1 MHALALGASLMAPMI
16 SQLYGFN
23 VVLSTRLSI
32 YVHVQHHV
40 LPLVKHIAMPIRQNI
55 SSVAI
60 WQTIDKILRYIRF
73 CDRIHLFSM
82 LHCRHFLQSC
92 VSGCQS
98 VQRDSLTCLAYN
110 SSSSCI
116 STCQKMRPLL
126 NQRSSLVRVLLCFQS
141 RMNFSP
147 ATKTHFGSPLVH
159 RRIWVGDGKNQN
171 SRQHD
176 LSYFCLSKLG
186 IHVDW
191 ISSCGPHNKANVSS
205 QHSGMCSFT
214 RASHMRPLLYFQSS
228 GALPLNV
235 YHTFRFLCDACHAS
249 SCFLSMMSCSSRLL

>member
-1 MHALALGASLMAPMI
+1 MEVECVRLHLTEYDSEAGTYISTTSCATSCEAHCSVNPSEHLKCGHLANYWQETTVHKALCTHSHLLYVTLSPLFYNHTSLAVN
-16 SQLYGFN
+16 LYN
-23 VVLSTRLSI
+23 
-32 YVHVQHHV
+32 
-40 LPLVKHIAMPIRQNI
+40 
-55 SSVAI
+55 
-60 WQTIDKILRYIRF
+60 
-73 CDRIHLFSM
+73 RIHSLLLLHLFR
-82 LHCRHFLQSC
+82 LHLI
-92 VSGCQS
+92 
-98 VQRDSLTCLAYN
+98 SLLHL
-110 SSSSCI
+110 SLPE
-116 STCQKMRPLL
+116 MRPLL

-214 RASHMRPLLYFQSS
+214 RASQMRPLLYFQSS